1 MIRTYLLNRNE
12 LEKIKYTPDIFSKR
26 RNDGIETMQPEKGKE
41 LAAAAE
47 LALIYALKK
56 EMPEISLPLDITEN
70 EQGKP
75 EIKGLDKLY
84 FNLSHSGD
92 WAVCS
97 VSDSPIGVDIEYVKG
112 GALPN
117 VEKILHPYEVET
129 FAFITN
135 PMEKQKYF
143 FECWTAKE
151 SYLKNLGIGLRIK
164 PTEFY
169 VDGDRLEVSGGHKL
183 KKRYVHI
190 YKSEEIKGT
199 DWKFGAN
206 YRMSVCSMKKDPD
219 SKAGIITADD
229 VNGVLEGA
237 L

>member
-1 MIRTYLLNRNE
+1 MIRVYLLNRSE
-12 LEKIKYTPDIFSKR
+12 LEKIKYDRAVFSSR
-26 RNDGIETMQPEKGKE
+26 RNDGIDSMKPEKGKE

-47 LALIYALKK
+47 LALIYAFKK
-56 EMPEISLPLDITEN
+56 ERPDAELPLDITEN
-70 EQGKP
+70 EKGKP
-75 EIKGLDKLY
+75 EIKGLDGLY

-92 WAVCS
+92 WAACAIS
-97 VSDSPIGVDIEYVKG
+97 NEQIGVDIEYIKG

-117 VEKILHPYEVET
+117 PERILHPQELET

-135 PMEKQKYF
+135 QLEKQKYF

-151 SYLKNLGIGLRIK
+151 SYLKNLGIGLTVK
-164 PTEFY
+164 PSEFY
-169 VDGDRLEVSGGHKL
+169 VEADKMITEGGHKL

-190 YKSEEIKGT
+190 CRSEEIRGT

-219 SKAGIITADD
+219 FRACVITAQD
-229 VNGVLEGA
+229 VNAVLA
-237 L
+237 S

>member
-12 LEKIKYTPDIFSKR
+12 LENIKYDSAVFSAR
-26 RNDGIETMQPEKGKE
+26 RNEGIERMEPEKGKQ

-47 LALIYALKK
+47 LALIYALKT
-56 EMPEISLPLDITEN
+56 ERPDTVLPLDITEN
-70 EQGKP
+70 EKGKP
-75 EIKGLDKLY
+75 EIIGFEGFF

-97 VSDSPIGVDIEYVKG
+97 ISDEPVGVDIEYIKG

-117 VEKILHPYEVET
+117 PEKILHPYELET

-135 PMEKQKYF
+135 QLEKQKYF
-143 FECWTAKE
+143 FECWVAKE
-151 SYLKNLGIGLRIK
+151 SYLKNLGIGLTVR

-169 VDGDRLEVSGGHKL
+169 VEEDKMLTEGGHKL

-190 YKSEEIKGT
+190 YKSEEIRGT
-199 DWKFGAN
+199 DWKFGTN
-206 YRMSVCSMKKDPD
+206 YRMAVCSMKKDPD
-219 SKAGIITADD
+219 SRARIITAKD
-229 VNGVLEGA
+229 VNGVLA
-237 L
+237 S